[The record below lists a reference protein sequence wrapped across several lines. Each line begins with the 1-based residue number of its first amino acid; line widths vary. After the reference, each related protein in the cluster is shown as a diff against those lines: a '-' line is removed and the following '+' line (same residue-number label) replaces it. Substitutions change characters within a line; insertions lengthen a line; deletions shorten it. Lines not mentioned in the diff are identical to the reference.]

1 MVNLIA
7 YNQKTINLFL
17 SPQELTDYN
26 PRWQP
31 ELTERVITT
40 DIVLYTTGCAKCEV
54 LKKKLDT
61 KGVSYNVNT
70 SVKEMLAKGIAQAP
84 MLEVNGEMMDF
95 AAANEW
101 INQQ

>member
-1 MVNLIA
+1 MI
-7 YNQKTINLFL
+7 I
-17 SPQELTDYN
+17 
-26 PRWQP
+26 
-31 ELTERVITT
+31 T

-95 AAANEW
+95 VAANEW